1 MKATFN
7 DFLAEN
13 PNCSKYDGNP
23 DAIAIFDLLSK
34 DENII
39 GMIDAS
45 EAGKPALS
53 ACVDEIE
60 AFFSNQQNP
69 TFFLTDDFTRQ
80 AVGRMIKTI
89 LAPFGYEVTVQ
100 KDLPKAL
107 KGKYFTSA
115 SCYTKSG
122 TPTMKVIRTITEV

>member
-13 PNCSKYDGNP
+13 PNCSKYQGNP

-45 EAGKPALS
+45 EAGQPALS
-53 ACVDEIE
+53 ACVHEIE
-60 AFFSNQQNP
+60 DYFDSHPNP
-69 TFFLTDDFTRQ
+69 AIDLNDGFTRT
-80 AVGRMIKTI
+80 AIGRMIKSI

-100 KDLPKAL
+100 KDLPKAT

-115 SCYTKSG
+115 SCYEKSG
-122 TPTMKVIRTITEV
+122 AATMKVIRTIAEI